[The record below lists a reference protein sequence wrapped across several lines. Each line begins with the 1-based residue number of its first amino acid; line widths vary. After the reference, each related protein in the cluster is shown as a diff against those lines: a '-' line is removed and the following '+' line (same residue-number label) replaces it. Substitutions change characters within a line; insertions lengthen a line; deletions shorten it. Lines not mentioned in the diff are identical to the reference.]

1 MRRSKMYIRYMVAV
15 TAWLAALMFGCRPI
29 ERLSALDVENR
40 QVDSLV
46 TCWLDSVSSC
56 PVKAKDHLL
65 AFRSQVKDSI
75 NFYKLSAVCGLCYY
89 HIGQL
94 DSARFFTEAA
104 WRYHSNVSQPSPRMV
119 ELRAYSNNYI
129 AVMLQEAGQRDSAV
143 SYLEKAYQALMTSP
157 NRQKLPD
164 VCINL
169 ADNHYQCGRYVESV
183 QWYRRALSLSDSLH
197 MGEQVNHA
205 IYCGLGHLYTDIG
218 NYSLANSYYVL
229 AEREYPQL
237 APYEQF
243 FFANTRGNYYY
254 VVKEYPEALPWF
266 YRALALGKQFPK
278 PIYRSI
284 AECNLG
290 EVYLLMG
297 QTDSARCYLDRAG
310 ELFRH
315 SADPS
320 VKYYFNGL
328 RASLA
333 LQQNRLDEAQRLL
346 SMPFDPS
353 VVNPYYRYLNAIRLE
368 ELYAKQGNY
377 AEAYRCRRYVQQYDD
392 SLRTL
397 NLVNS
402 IAEIDYRYQQDTMLL
417 RRDMQLA
424 QHESSMLRLHNINV
438 VLGLTLIAFLL
449 LACLLVVFARRRRE
463 REYASQMATITRLR
477 MENVRNRLSPH
488 FIFNALNAV
497 VPALRRYDDLSRP
510 LRLLVQSIRG
520 NLLYSDQLTV
530 HLKEE
535 LDMVRNYVELRRSL
549 AGRFPDVEWRIDPQ
563 TDLGLILPS
572 MLIQIPVE
580 NALKY
585 AFPPDEW
592 PDEETPRL
600 FIDVKQE
607 GGFLCVVV
615 EDNGVGLRSERFDEH
630 MQGTGSGLHILFRT
644 AELWNKKN
652 VQKIEIGLVNLGE
665 ADEKKNGIRF
675 TAQIPL
681 HFNYKL

>member
-1 MRRSKMYIRYMVAV
+1 MRRSKMHIGYAVAV
-15 TAWLAALMFGCRPI
+15 TVWLVGFIFGCRPV
-29 ERLSALDVENR
+29 ERPSAIDVEIR

-46 TCWLDSVSSC
+46 ACWLDSISSC

-89 HIGQL
+89 HADQL
-94 DSARFFTEAA
+94 DSARMLTESA
-104 WRYHSNVSQPSPRMV
+104 WRYHANVSQPSPRMAD
-119 ELRAYSNNYI
+119 LQAYSNNYI

-143 SYLEKAYQALMTSP
+143 FYLEKAYQALMTSSH
-157 NRQKLPD
+157 RQKLPD

-169 ADNHYQCGRYVESV
+169 ADNHYQCGRYVESA

-218 NYSLANSYYVL
+218 NYSLADSYYVL
-229 AEREYPQL
+229 AEREYPRL

-254 VVKEYPEALPWF
+254 AVKDYPEALPWF
-266 YRALALGKQFPK
+266 YRALALGKQFAK

-297 QTDSARCYLDRAG
+297 QTDSARCYLDRAD

-328 RASLA
+328 QASLA

-346 SMPFDPS
+346 SIPFDPS
-353 VVNPYYRYLNAIRLE
+353 VVSPYYRYLNTKRLE
-368 ELYAKQGNY
+368 ELYAKQGKY
-377 AEAYRCRRYVQQYDD
+377 AEAYRCRRYAQRYDD

-397 NLVNS
+397 KLLNS

-417 RRDMQLA
+417 RRDVQLA
-424 QHESSMLRLHNINV
+424 QHEAKMLRLRNINV
-438 VLGLTLIAFLL
+438 VLGLTLTAFLL
-449 LACLLVVFARRRRE
+449 LAVLLVVFTRRRRE

-497 VPALRRYDDLSRP
+497 VPALRRYDDLSKP

-530 HLKEE
+530 RLEEE
-535 LDMVRNYVELRRSL
+535 LDMVRNYVELRKSL
-549 AGRFPDVEWRIDPQ
+549 AGRFPEVEWRIDPQ
-563 TDLGLILPS
+563 TDSELILPS

-585 AFPPDEW
+585 AFPSDEW
-592 PDEETPRL
+592 PDEETARL
-600 FIDVKQE
+600 FIEVKQE

-615 EDNGVGLRSERFDEH
+615 EDNGIGLRPERFDEH
-630 MQGTGSGLHILFRT
+630 MQGTGSGLRILFRT
-644 AELWNKKN
+644 AEFLNKKN
-652 VQKIEIGLVNLGE
+652 VQKIKLDLVNLGE
-665 ADEKKNGIRF
+665 ADEKDHGVRF